1 MEKSFKEQLQHLTES
16 IVKMGGLC
24 EECIVNA
31 TKRLITGE
39 EVFEHRAIALK
50 KEIDECEKYI
60 QMLCIK
66 LMLKVPVCE
75 DLKMINTAMT
85 LISAMEQI
93 GEKGK
98 DIAEICRF
106 LTSDTE
112 YVIIL
117 HIAKMADT
125 VSNIVKKAVMSFVL
139 RDSKMANIIIS
150 HDAEVDNLFVTVKS
164 DLLGLFIKDFE
175 KEAEIQES
183 LMIAKYL
190 ERVGDYTVNI
200 AESVI
205 KLMR

>member
-1 MEKSFKEQLQHLTES
+1 
-16 IVKMGGLC
+16 
-24 EECIVNA
+24 
-31 TKRLITGE
+31 
-39 EVFEHRAIALK
+39 
-50 KEIDECEKYI
+50 
-60 QMLCIK
+60 ML
-66 LMLKVPVCE
+66 
-75 DLKMINTAMT
+75 NTAMT